1 MDISDEYVNNISS
14 ISGKES
20 VINMDYSYLNKFFT
34 RKALFDAV
42 LSVNFDS
49 NTYLNDVERNYQVL
63 SESYRNEFFF
73 KNVLFNKLVLG
84 KYSLNTSAAFSEMVI
99 NNSKADFVLINHSN
113 GTVFEIKTDLDN
125 LDRLIYQINDY
136 YTVFSEVYVVTSEKN
151 YYPVYRLLKE
161 VCPNVGIIVLNK
173 RKYLSVRK
181 KAIMDDSLLNYE
193 SIFKLLRKKEYETI
207 LLNQF
212 KFLPETKPVYHFRAC
227 LTQFKKLDIGTAQK
241 STFQQLNNRNKM
253 LDYGML
259 KKLPDS
265 LRWLIYSGNFSIQQI
280 NEILIKLDR
289 EGG

>member
-181 KAIMDDSLLNYE
+181 RLLWMIHY
-193 SIFKLLRKKEYETI
+193 
-207 LLNQF
+207 
-212 KFLPETKPVYHFRAC
+212 
-227 LTQFKKLDIGTAQK
+227 
-241 STFQQLNNRNKM
+241 
-253 LDYGML
+253 
-259 KKLPDS
+259 
-265 LRWLIYSGNFSIQQI
+265 
-280 NEILIKLDR
+280 
-289 EGG
+289 